1 MKRPRPKLPI
11 LAPIICFATTAL
23 WAILFFVALMADG
36 SAPIVPIFF
45 GAVTVMN
52 LFEAIKNTKRYLK
65 EKNEP

>member
-1 MKRPRPKLPI
+1 MKRPRAKI
-11 LAPIICFATTAL
+11 SIFSPIIGFITTVL
-23 WAILFFVALMADG
+23 WALLFMSSLVAEG

-52 LFEAIKNTKRYLK
+52 LFEAIKNLKRYRK

>member
-1 MKRPRPKLPI
+1 MKHPRAKI
-11 LAPIICFATTAL
+11 SIFSPIIGFITTVL
-23 WAILFFVALMADG
+23 WALLFMSSLVAEG

-52 LFEAIKNTKRYLK
+52 LFEAIKNLKRYRK